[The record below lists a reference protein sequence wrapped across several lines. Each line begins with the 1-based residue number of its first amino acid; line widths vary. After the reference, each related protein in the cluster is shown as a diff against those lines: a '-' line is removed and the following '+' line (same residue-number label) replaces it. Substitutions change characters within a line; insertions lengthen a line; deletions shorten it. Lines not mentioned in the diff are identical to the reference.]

1 MCLVLAFQFHTLWAS
16 YGYLRI
22 PYCDTQ
28 EWRYFGYPGTRSQ
41 HISTIETLYQCSHN
55 YVLLFRFTLSR
66 ELGFASFAQS
76 GLAPCV
82 INACSRANNSFT
94 FEACMKQP

>member
-94 FEACMKQP
+94 FKGKM